1 MTVSVVVSLTLSK
14 RVTRALRPS
23 TSTCCLGSVRILG
36 EVWRNSLPSGRDNAR
51 LSKLI
56 LDDILQ
62 DEHRVA
68 TTRSSLRHIH
78 RGEPSPV
85 RAQCGRSSNEL
96 MAIGCIRPQ
105 DWQAMEPLL

>member
-1 MTVSVVVSLTLSK
+1 MTASVFVPVTLSK

-36 EVWRNSLPSGRDNAR
+36 EVWRNSLPSGRDSAR
-51 LSKLI
+51 LSELI
-56 LDDILQ
+56 FDDMLQ
-62 DEHRVA
+62 DGHNVA

-78 RGEPSPV
+78 LGELSPF

-96 MAIGCIRPQ
+96 MTSGCIRPH
-105 DWQAMEPLL
+105 A